1 MDFSDIYSVD
11 REDYKTF
18 LEQINRDSFNI
29 ETVRINKWAVASK
42 VISKKTGKCLCSR
55 VQHEVRVEGQEREP
69 EQYYIF
75 CDPDPD
81 ERQQSRPKLTLK
93 LETPQEV
100 QAFLKIL
107 DKLKEDKNH
116 D

>member
-1 MDFSDIYSVD
+1 MEFSDIYSVD

-18 LEQINRDSFNI
+18 LEQIKRDSFDIKN
-29 ETVRINKWAVASK
+29 VRLDKWAVAAK

-55 VQHEVRVEGQEREP
+55 VQYEQRVEGQERDP
-69 EQYYIF
+69 ERYYIF
-75 CDPDPD
+75 CEPEPE
-81 ERQQSRPKLTLK
+81 ERQEPRPKLRLN

-100 QAFLKIL
+100 QAFLKVL
-107 DKLKEDKNH
+107 ERLKEDKH